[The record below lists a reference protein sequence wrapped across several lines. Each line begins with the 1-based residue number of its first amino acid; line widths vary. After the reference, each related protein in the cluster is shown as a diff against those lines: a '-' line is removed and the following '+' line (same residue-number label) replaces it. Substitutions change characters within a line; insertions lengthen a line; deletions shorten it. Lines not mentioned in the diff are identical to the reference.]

1 MRALRS
7 VGYICQDYDT
17 DKLFP
22 AFGFGAQINGKVSH
36 QFALNGVPD
45 NPYCVG
51 VEGIISAYHQAIHS
65 VKLYGPTN
73 MSPLINHVASFAE
86 GAAMKRDSLDYFIL
100 LILTDGDITD
110 MNDTKRAII
119 RASRLPMSIIIVGV
133 GSCSFEKMVEL
144 DSDDKKYLMFL
155 FTIICSLLWNSN
167 KSWNAVYS
175 ILVGQK

>member
-1 MRALRS
+1 M
-7 VGYICQDYDT
+7 CQ
-17 DKLFP
+17 
-22 AFGFGAQINGKVSH
+22 VSH